1 MKWLLLIMIVS
12 LNSCSGCSSSTSS
25 YKTSSGYIDDTE
37 YSPTIDKNRE
47 YHTIDGEKKQI
58 QYQGSKEQQSDL
70 EKIDQY
76 MRDHPDF

>member
-1 MKWLLLIMIVS
+1 MDVHLPQVVIKHHQVYS
-12 LNSCSGCSSSTSS
+12 
-25 YKTSSGYIDDTE
+25 DTE
-37 YSPTIDKNRE
+37 YSSTIDKNGE